1 MSTHTLRTASIYIV
15 IWSLIFGVIWI
26 GMTGAL
32 DHRENPNRTV
42 SAAHGQHAL
51 ILKRNLDGH
60 YLVDGTIN
68 GVPVRFMLDTGATR
82 VSIPGPLARRIGLKP
97 GKLGYASTAN
107 GTVVVYDTIISD
119 LTFGP
124 FYFSDVSANMGDGM
138 EGNHVLLGMNVL
150 KRLLMI
156 QHGGNLE
163 LRLE

>member
-1 MSTHTLRTASIYIV
+1 MSFVFFWGSKHPFS
-15 IWSLIFGVIWI
+15 
-26 GMTGAL
+26 
-32 DHRENPNRTV
+32 
-42 SAAHGQHAL
+42 
-51 ILKRNLDGH
+51 
-60 YLVDGTIN
+60 
-68 GVPVRFMLDTGATR
+68 
-82 VSIPGPLARRIGLKP
+82 
-97 GKLGYASTAN
+97 AN
-107 GTVVVYDTIISD
+107 GTAVVYDTIISD